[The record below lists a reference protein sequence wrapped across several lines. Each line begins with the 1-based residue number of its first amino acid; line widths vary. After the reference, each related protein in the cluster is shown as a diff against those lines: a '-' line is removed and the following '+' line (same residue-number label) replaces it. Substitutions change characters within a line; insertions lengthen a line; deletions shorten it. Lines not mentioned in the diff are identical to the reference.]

1 MTLCLTPG
9 LCLTSALA
17 SPLQCAHAKN
27 ASANP
32 LESAL
37 AKSLHLKFPEMNTY
51 KKCGGLPPPWLSQSS
66 FVVRCSSLLICG
78 GGPSPSCLLQFWFV
92 IRVHQC
98 SSVVPTFSSVRLC
111 CVLPSAFTSGSGVLD
126 CGVRSRKGGTAD
138 AWNFGL
144 CATIPRK
151 PRQARKGATVAG
163 ALRVPRRTRS
173 SSHRFIRILL

>member
-1 MTLCLTPG
+1 VTLRLTPA

-17 SPLQCAHAKN
+17 SPLEFAVAKN

-37 AKSLHLKFPEMNTY
+37 AKSLDLKFPGINTY
-51 KKCGGLPPPWLSQSS
+51 KKCGGFPPPCLLQSS
-66 FVVRCSSLLICG
+66 FVDRCSSLLICG
-78 GGPSPSCLLQFWFV
+78 SNF
-92 IRVHQC
+92 
-98 SSVVPTFSSVRLC
+98 FSARLC
-111 CVLPSAFTSGSGVLD
+111 CVLPSAFTSGSGVLC